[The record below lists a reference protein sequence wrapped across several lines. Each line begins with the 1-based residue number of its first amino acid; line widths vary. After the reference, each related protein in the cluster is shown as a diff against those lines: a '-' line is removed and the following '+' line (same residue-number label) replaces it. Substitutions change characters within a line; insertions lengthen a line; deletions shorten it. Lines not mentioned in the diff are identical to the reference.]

1 MFPRWK
7 DRPSPGSRS
16 PPNRVP
22 AAPAASCPARPRHP
36 GLPPESSPA
45 RGTGRQTAPPPPAKT
60 RQTPAPSQSAA
71 PRPHQQQEGNYRQQ
85 EGSCHSER
93 SEESPHFAF
102 APAHPPR
109 PAGSLFGCHSAALL
123 GCHSAAKRRNLL
135 CHPYWHPPLGC
146 HSAAKRRNLLLQPRK
161 PASLPLPPAHP
172 VPRTSV
178 QSE

>member
-1 MFPRWK
+1 MFPIWK
-7 DRPSPGSRS
+7 DRLAPGSRS

-22 AAPAASCPARPRHP
+22 AAPAASCPARPRRP
-36 GLPPESSPA
+36 ALPPESSAA

-71 PRPHQQQEGNYRQQ
+71 PRRHQQQEGN
-85 EGSCHSER
+85 CHSER

-102 APAHPPR
+102 APAHPPP
-109 PAGSLFGCHSAALL
+109 PAGSLFGCHSPR
-123 GCHSAAKRRNLL
+123 GCHSVALV
-135 CHPYWHPPLGC
+135 GC

-161 PASLPLPPAHP
+161 PASLPPPPAHP
-172 VPRTSV
+172 APRTSA